1 MWRDLRVASVG
12 RARAG
17 ALRPARPPVPEPG
30 SSQRVRG
37 LVVMLAMVI
46 TIAVPGCS
54 APAAPA
60 AGSAVGSPATGSPEV
75 KSPATAAP
83 SVLLDPLL
91 FAAAVGEPGRTTINV
106 HVPFEGS
113 IEGTDSSIPFD
124 QISTEAAR
132 LPADRGTPL
141 AIYCRSGRMSAI
153 AAAKVAGMGYRDV
166 VELRG
171 GMEAWAHEGL
181 ALSGAAGGGAR

>member
-1 MWRDLRVASVG
+1 MLLDRRVASVG
-12 RARAG
+12 RARPR
-17 ALRPARPPVPEPG
+17 ALRPARAPVPEPG
-30 SSQRVRG
+30 LSQRVRS
-37 LVVMLAMVI
+37 LVVMLATAI

-60 AGSAVGSPATGSPEV
+60 AGPAVGSPATGSTEV
-75 KSPATAAP
+75 KLQETAAP

-91 FAAAVGEPGRTTINV
+91 FAAVVGEPGRTTINV

-113 IEGTDSSIPFD
+113 IEGTDASIPFD
-124 QISTEAAR
+124 QISTETAR

-153 AAAKVAGMGYRDV
+153 AAAKIAGMGYRDV

-171 GMEAWAHEGL
+171 GMEAWAHAGL
-181 ALSGAAGGGAR
+181 ALSGASGGGAR